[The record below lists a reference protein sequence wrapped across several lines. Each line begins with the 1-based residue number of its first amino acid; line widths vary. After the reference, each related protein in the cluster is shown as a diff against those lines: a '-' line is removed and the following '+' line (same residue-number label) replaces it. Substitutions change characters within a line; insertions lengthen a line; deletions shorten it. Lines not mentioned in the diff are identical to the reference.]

1 MTPAIAAVR
10 KAKTEHSLHEYEHR
24 FSADSYG
31 MGAAEA
37 LGVDP
42 ERVFK
47 TLIAALDG
55 QKDQLAVGI
64 IPSARKL
71 DLKAFAHAAGA
82 KKTDMADPKDAERTT
97 GYVVGGISPLGQ
109 RKRLPTFID
118 ESAQQHDT
126 VFVSAGKRGLQI
138 ELAPSELLSL
148 TNAELADISR

>member
-1 MTPAIAAVR
+1 MTPAIAVVG
-10 KAKTEHSLHEYEHR
+10 KAKIEYSLHEYEHR

-55 QKDQLAVGI
+55 QKDRLAVGI

-71 DLKAFAHAAGA
+71 DLKAFADAAGA
-82 KKTDMADPKDAERTT
+82 KKADMADPKDAERTT

-109 RKRLPTFID
+109 RKKLPTFID
-118 ESAQQHDT
+118 ESVQRHDT
-126 VFVSAGKRGLQI
+126 IFVSAGKRGLQI
-138 ELAPSELLSL
+138 ELAPSDLLAL
-148 TNAELADISR
+148 TGAKLADIAR